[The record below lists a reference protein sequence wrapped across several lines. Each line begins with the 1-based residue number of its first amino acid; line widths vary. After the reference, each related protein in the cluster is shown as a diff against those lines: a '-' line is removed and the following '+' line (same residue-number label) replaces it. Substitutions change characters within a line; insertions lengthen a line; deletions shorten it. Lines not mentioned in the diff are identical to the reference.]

1 MGRKTVLAAVLLA
14 GFAAHSQLQADASA
28 SPMSEF
34 MRRFDPPQ
42 RGEMTLGTEFIAWDI
57 DAGNYFSFW
66 PSVGWKTTGHSTMGI
81 GLAIPLGITDG
92 GWIFDMYFRTAR
104 YLGATPS
111 SPWTGFL
118 DVEFLLRD
126 FRVQCPHMYWWAR
139 PGVDSAGLIH
149 IAPGIRYTHSLDSL
163 SFFGEVDIPLGIVAD
178 DRTRVRVYRFE
189 SRYSYRTRERTYGP
203 FSLVALNFTLGMK
216 NLWGNIDLAVAINNV
231 LRSPWMDAEFFNMV
245 SIIAS
250 QEYGRFGNRIEA
262 RMPTGGNRMDY
273 AGWNYRHE
281 FWFWFTRIFQVNAH
295 FCIRGIG
302 ADAGRT
308 VNLGMGARFNLFE
321 RRLMENAEE
330 ARRRQA
336 QRR

>member
-14 GFAAHSQLQADASA
+14 GFAAHSQLQAEA

-34 MRRFDPPQ
+34 MRRLDPPQ
-42 RGEMTLGTEFIAWDI
+42 YGITLGTEFIAWDI
-57 DAGNYFSFW
+57 DAGNYFSIR
-66 PSVGWKTTGHSTMGI
+66 PSIGYKFSGHSTMGMD
-81 GLAIPLGITDG
+81 LAIPLGNTEG
-92 GWIFDMYFRTAR
+92 GWFFEMYLRLPR
-104 YLGATPS
+104 YFSFTPS
-111 SPWTGFL
+111 SPWSGFL
-118 DVEFLLRD
+118 DLEFLIRD

-139 PGVDSAGLIH
+139 PDVDSAWLMH
-149 IAPGIRYTHSLDSL
+149 IAPWVRYTHSLDSL
-163 SFFGEVDIPLGIVAD
+163 SFFGEVDVPLSMLAMD
-178 DRTRVRVYRFE
+178 HTRVYDE
-189 SRYSYRTRERTYGP
+189 SHNFYEHRERRYGA
-203 FSLVALNFTLGMK
+203 FRLIALNFTLGMK
-216 NLWGNIDLAVAINNV
+216 NLWGNIDLAVAVNNV

-245 SIIAS
+245 SVIAS

-308 VNLGMGARFNLFE
+308 VNLGMGARLNFRE
-321 RRLMENAEE
+321 RRIMENAEE

-336 QRR
+336 QAQRR